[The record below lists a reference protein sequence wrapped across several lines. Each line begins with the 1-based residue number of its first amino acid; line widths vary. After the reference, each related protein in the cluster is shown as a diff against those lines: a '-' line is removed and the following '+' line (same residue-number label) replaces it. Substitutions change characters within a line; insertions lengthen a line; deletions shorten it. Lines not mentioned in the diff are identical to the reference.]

1 MDAVIAYVDGME
13 PNWRLQYN
21 KHIGGF
27 GLIENR
33 FIDRG
38 TLKYVLRG
46 ISKHMTFIDKV
57 FLLVSS
63 LEQVP
68 DYIND
73 KVIIIT
79 HNMFIPNEYLPTFN
93 ANTIEAFLWNI
104 PDLSEE
110 FIYFNDDMIPV
121 NHMTEEDFFREHNP
135 CLNFRIEKTNSSEF
149 NSFLFTDNLF
159 ASMTGNVHKQEDY
172 LWTHHIM
179 TPYLKSKYFESFY
192 ANKDAIL
199 HSINPIRCHRQ
210 FSQHYFSNCLYY
222 QGKYID
228 YKLEYLYLNT
238 RMPSKEF
245 IKKMENINN
254 IKALCINDY
263 GDFTDKTTLESENIL
278 IQELN
283 KILPNKSFY
292 EK

>member
-46 ISKHMTFIDKV
+46 INKHMTFIDKV

-79 HNMFIPNEYLPTFN
+79 HNMFIVIYTF
-93 ANTIEAFLWNI
+93 
-104 PDLSEE
+104 P
-110 FIYFNDDMIPV
+110 
-121 NHMTEEDFFREHNP
+121 
-135 CLNFRIEKTNSSEF
+135 
-149 NSFLFTDNLF
+149 
-159 ASMTGNVHKQEDY
+159 
-172 LWTHHIM
+172 
-179 TPYLKSKYFESFY
+179 
-192 ANKDAIL
+192 
-199 HSINPIRCHRQ
+199 
-210 FSQHYFSNCLYY
+210 
-222 QGKYID
+222 
-228 YKLEYLYLNT
+228 
-238 RMPSKEF
+238 
-245 IKKMENINN
+245 
-254 IKALCINDY
+254 
-263 GDFTDKTTLESENIL
+263 
-278 IQELN
+278 
-283 KILPNKSFY
+283 
-292 EK
+292 